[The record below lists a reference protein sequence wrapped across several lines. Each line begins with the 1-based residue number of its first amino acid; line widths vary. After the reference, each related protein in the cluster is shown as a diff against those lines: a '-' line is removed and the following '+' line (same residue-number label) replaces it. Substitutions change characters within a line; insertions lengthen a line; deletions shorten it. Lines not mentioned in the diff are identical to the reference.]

1 MKYANLILPSHKL
14 CFVVAL
20 AAGMIAVPMP
30 TMAEQAVQN
39 IQQAGVVKGQVTD
52 KNGDAVIGA
61 TVKVKNAQTGTVTD
75 FNGNFSLSVQKAGTL
90 VVSYIG
96 YLAKEVAFNPGQTLN
111 ISIEEDATALDE
123 VVVVGYGVQKKSD
136 VTGSVTSINKDRLSK
151 LPVTNVLQAVQGAA
165 AGVINKDRL
174 SKLPV
179 TNVLQAVQG
188 AAAGVTIS
196 QGSSIPGDAPSALVR
211 GRNSI
216 NAGTGPYIVVDGI
229 PISKSG
235 GSLNDIN
242 PSDIESME
250 ILKDASATAIYGTN
264 GANGVILITT
274 KHGKDGKPSVSYNGY
289 IGIEDFAHK
298 MDFCNGSQIT
308 QRYKD
313 YVAQNPGETMYND
326 FVKNQNEAEAQAA
339 GRETDWL
346 YDMVSQTGIIQD
358 HNVTVNGGAEKIKY
372 FISGDYMSQKGV
384 LKGFNYK
391 RYSLRMNIDADV
403 TDYLKIGTNSYIV
416 SHNRDGGRVN
426 FLMAEAMSPYGKV
439 YEDNG
444 SYCIYPM
451 YTESLF
457 FNPMRD
463 VNQDHERRQ
472 WNINLNGYA
481 DINFG
486 NIWKPLDGLRYK
498 FNFGYS
504 FVPRRENY
512 YNGAEQNDLNGY
524 GYIFNAETQSY
535 TAENILTYAKD
546 FGKHHFDL
554 TALYASSRKKYHDNT
569 AAASKFINDEL
580 LWHNLGGGGTQTA
593 KSYTDLYTTVSQMGR
608 LNYSY
613 DSRYLFTFT
622 VRRDGSSVFGEDNK
636 YGTFPSVA
644 LGWNIANEKFMEKTQ
659 GWLNNLKLRLSYG
672 KAGNEAI
679 GVYETLAKMSNAAIT
694 MDGQS
699 ATALYP
705 SSRMGNSGLG
715 WETTKTFNIG
725 IDFGLLNNR
734 INGNIDFYT
743 STTTDLLLQ
752 RNLPKISGYS
762 NVYMNM
768 GKTANKGLE
777 VTINSKNIVTK
788 DFTWG
793 TNLVW
798 SWNKNEIKDLYGDEK
813 SDIGNRWFIGEP
825 ISVIY
830 DYEMVGIWQKDEIE
844 RGDHLKWDPQAQPGD
859 VKLRDVNGDGKIDP
873 NDDKTIQGQT
883 TPKWIGGLTNTFTYK
898 NLSLSIFIQ
907 TVQGLKR
914 NNSLLAMASDE
925 MGRRNS
931 TTEIGYWTES
941 NPSNEYRSLS
951 KTSNRWGYG
960 FPCDASF
967 TRIKDITLSYQFPA
981 QITNALRISALTV
994 YASARNLATFT
1005 SWKGWDPESDITQR
1019 GWGGYENNYPMTK
1032 SYVFGLNVTF

>member
-1 MKYANLILPSHKL
+1 MKYANLTLPSRKL

-39 IQQAGVVKGQVTD
+39 VQQAGVVKGQVTD

-61 TVKVKNAQTGTVTD
+61 TVKVKDSQVGTVTNFD
-75 FNGNFSLSVQKAGTL
+75 GNFSLNVQKAGRL

-96 YLAKEVAFNPGQTLN
+96 YLTKEVAFTPGQTLN
-111 ISIEEDATALDE
+111 IEIEEDATALDE

-136 VTGSVTSINKDRLSK
+136 VTGSVTS
-151 LPVTNVLQAVQGAA
+151 
-165 AGVINKDRL
+165 INKDRL

-725 IDFGLLNNR
+725 VDFGLLNNR

>member
-1 MKYANLILPSHKL
+1 MKYAKLTLPSKKL
-14 CFVVAL
+14 CFVMAL
-20 AAGMIAVPMP
+20 AAGMVAFPLP

-39 IQQAGVVKGQVTD
+39 VQQAGVVKGQVTD

-61 TVKVKNAQTGTVTD
+61 TVKVKDAQTGTVTD
-75 FNGNFSLSVQKAGTL
+75 FNGNFSLSVQKAGSI

-96 YLAKEVAFNPGQTLN
+96 YLTKEVAFTPGQSLN
-111 ISIEEDATALDE
+111 ITIEEDATALDE

-136 VTGSVTSINKDRLSK
+136 VTGSVTS
-151 LPVTNVLQAVQGAA
+151 
-165 AGVINKDRL
+165 INKDRL

-242 PSDIESME
+242 PGDIESME

-289 IGIEDFAHK
+289 IGFENFAKK
-298 MDFCNGSQIT
+298 MDFCNGAQIT

-326 FVKNQNEAEAQAA
+326 YVKNQNEADAQAA
-339 GRETDWL
+339 GKETDWL

-358 HNVTVNGGAEKIKY
+358 HNVTVNGGADKIKY

-439 YEDNG
+439 YEDDG

-472 WNINLNGYA
+472 WNINLNAYA

-486 NIWKPLDGLRYK
+486 NIWKPLEGLSYK

-504 FVPRRENY
+504 FVPKRENY
-512 YNGAEQNDLNGY
+512 YNGAEQNDQNGY
-524 GYIFNAETQSY
+524 GYIFNAETQSR
-535 TAENILTYAKD
+535 TVENILTYAKD
-546 FGKHHFDL
+546 IKKHHFDITL
-554 TALYASSRKKYHDNT
+554 LYASSRKKYHDNT
-569 AAASKFINDEL
+569 ATGAKFINDEL
-580 LWHNLGGGGTQTA
+580 LWHNLGGGATQTA
-593 KSYTDLYTTVSQMGR
+593 KSYTDLYKTVSQMGR

-622 VRRDGSSVFGEDNK
+622 VRRDGSSVFGSDNK
-636 YGTFPSVA
+636 YGTFPSIA
-644 LGWNIANEKFMEKTQ
+644 LGWNIANEKFMEKAD
-659 GWLNNLKLRLSYG
+659 WLNNLKLRLSYG

-679 GVYETLAKMSNAAIT
+679 GVYETLAKMSNAALT

-725 IDFGLLNNR
+725 IDFGILNNR

-743 STTTDLLLQ
+743 SKTTDLLLQ

-768 GKTANKGLE
+768 GETANKGLE
-777 VTINSKNIVTK
+777 ITINSKNIVTK

-793 TNLVW
+793 TSLVW
-798 SWNKNEIKDLYGDEK
+798 SWNKNEIKDLYGDK
-813 SDIGNRWFIGEP
+813 QDDLGNRWFIGEP

-830 DYEMVGIWQKDEIE
+830 DYVMEGIWQKDEIE
-844 RGDHLKWDPQAQPGD
+844 RGDHLNHDPQAQPGD
-859 VKLRDVNGDGKIDP
+859 VKLADLNGDGKITP
-873 NDDKTIQGQT
+873 EGDKKIQGQT
-883 TPKWIGGLTNTFTYK
+883 TPKWIGGMTNTFTYK

-941 NPSNEYRSLS
+941 NPTNEYRSLS

-960 FPCDASF
+960 FPRSAAF

-981 QITNALRISALTV
+981 QICNMLHLNALTV
-994 YASARNLATFT
+994 YASGRNLFTFT
-1005 SWKGWDPESDITQR
+1005 DWKGWDPESDITQR

-1032 SYVFGLNVTF
+1032 SMVFGLNVTF

>member
-1 MKYANLILPSHKL
+1 MKYAKLTLPSKKL
-14 CFVVAL
+14 CFVMAL
-20 AAGMIAVPMP
+20 AAGMVAFPLP

-39 IQQAGVVKGQVTD
+39 VQQAGVVKGQVTD

-61 TVKVKNAQTGTVTD
+61 TVKVKDAQTGTVTD
-75 FNGNFSLSVQKAGTL
+75 FNGNFSLSVQKAGSI

-96 YLAKEVAFNPGQTLN
+96 YLTKEVAFTPGQSLN
-111 ISIEEDATALDE
+111 ITIEEDATALDE

-165 AGVINKDRL
+165 AGV
-174 SKLPV
+174 
-179 TNVLQAVQG
+179 
-188 AAAGVTIS
+188 TIT

-242 PSDIESME
+242 PNDIESME

-274 KHGKDGKPSVSYNGY
+274 KHGKDGKPTVSYNGY
-289 IGIEDFAHK
+289 LGIEDFAK
-298 MDFCNGSQIT
+298 KLDFANGPQMT

-313 YVAQNPGETMYND
+313 SAAQNPGETMFND
-326 FVKNQNEAEAQAA
+326 YVKYANEAENQAA
-339 GRETDWL
+339 GKETDWL
-346 YDMVSQTGIIQD
+346 YDLASQTGIIQD
-358 HNVTVNGGAEKIKY
+358 HNITINGGAEKVKY

-439 YEDNG
+439 YDENG
-444 SYCIYPM
+444 NYEQYPM
-451 YTESLF
+451 YSETLF
-457 FNPMRD
+457 FNPMQYID
-463 VNQDHERRQ
+463 QDHERRQ

-481 DINFG
+481 ELNFG

-504 FVPRRENY
+504 FVPKRENY
-512 YNGAEQNDLNGY
+512 YNGETEYNHSGGY
-524 GYIFNAETQSY
+524 GYIFNAETQSR
-535 TAENILTYAKD
+535 TVENILTYSKD
-546 FGKHHFDL
+546 IQKHHFDITL
-554 TALYASSRKKYHDNT
+554 LYASSRKKYHDNT
-569 AAASKFINDEL
+569 ATGSKFINDEL

-593 KSYTDLYTTVSQMGR
+593 KSYTDLYKTVSQMGR

-622 VRRDGSSVFGEDNK
+622 VRRDGSSVFGSDNK
-636 YGTFPSVA
+636 YGTFPSIA
-644 LGWNIANEKFMEKTQ
+644 LGWNIANEKFMEKAD
-659 GWLNNLKLRLSYG
+659 WLNNLKLRLSYG

-679 GVYETLAKMSNAAIT
+679 GVYETLAKMSNAALT

-725 IDFGLLNNR
+725 IDFGILNNR

-743 STTTDLLLQ
+743 SKTTDLLLQ
-752 RNLPKISGYS
+752 RNLPKI
-762 NVYMNM
+762 
-768 GKTANKGLE
+768 
-777 VTINSKNIVTK
+777 
-788 DFTWG
+788 

-798 SWNKNEIKDLYGDEK
+798 SWNKNEIKDLYGDK
-813 SDIGNRWFIGEP
+813 QDDLGNRWFIGEP

-830 DYEMVGIWQKDEIE
+830 DYVMEGIWQEDEIAS
-844 RGDHLKWDPQAQPGD
+844 GAHLNHDPQAQPGD
-859 VKLRDVNGDGKIDP
+859 VKLADLDGDGKITP
-873 NDDKTIQGQT
+873 EGDKKIQGQT
-883 TPKWIGGLTNTFTYK
+883 TPKWTAGLTNTFSYK
-898 NLSLSIFIQ
+898 GLTLSIFIQ
-907 TVQGLKR
+907 TAQGMMR
-914 NNSLLAMASDE
+914 NNSLLAMAADE
-925 MGRRNS
+925 QGRRNS
-931 TTEIGYWTES
+931 TTEIGYWTPD
-941 NPSNEYRSLS
+941 NKSNEYRSLS
-951 KTSNRWGYG
+951 RTSNRWGYG
-960 FPCDASF
+960 FPRKANY
-967 TRIKDITLSYQFPA
+967 TRIKDITLSYTFPQ
-981 QITNALRISALTV
+981 QILNAIHLSGLTAYV
-994 YASARNLATFT
+994 SGRNLYTFT
-1005 SWKGWDPESDITQR
+1005 DWKGWDPEADITQR
-1019 GWGGYENNYPMTK
+1019 GWSGYENNYPMTK
-1032 SYVFGLNVTF
+1032 SFVFGLNVTF

>member
-1 MKYANLILPSHKL
+1 MKYANLTLPSMKL
-14 CFVVAL
+14 CFAMAL
-20 AAGMIAVPMP
+20 AAGMMAFPLS
-30 TMAEQAVQN
+30 TKAEQAVQN
-39 IQQAGVVKGQVTD
+39 VQQAGVVKGQVTD

-61 TVKVKNAQTGTVTD
+61 TVKVKDAQTGT
-75 FNGNFSLSVQKAGTL
+75 
-90 VVSYIG
+90 
-96 YLAKEVAFNPGQTLN
+96 
-111 ISIEEDATALDE
+111 DE

-136 VTGSVTSINKDRLSK
+136 VTGSVTS
-151 LPVTNVLQAVQGAA
+151 
-165 AGVINKDRL
+165 INKDRL

-242 PSDIESME
+242 PGDIESME

-289 IGIEDFAHK
+289 IGFENFAKK
-298 MDFCNGSQIT
+298 MDFCNGAQIT

-326 FVKNQNEAEAQAA
+326 YVKNQNEADAQAA
-339 GRETDWL
+339 GKETDWL

-358 HNVTVNGGAEKIKY
+358 HNVTVNGGADKIKY

-403 TDYLKIGTNSYIV
+403 T
-416 SHNRDGGRVN
+416 
-426 FLMAEAMSPYGKV
+426 V
-439 YEDNG
+439 YEDDG

-472 WNINLNGYA
+472 WNINLNAYA

-486 NIWKPLDGLRYK
+486 NIWKPLEGLSYK

-512 YNGAEQNDLNGY
+512 YNGAEQNDQNGY
-524 GYIFNAETQSY
+524 GYIFNAETQSR
-535 TAENILTYAKD
+535 TVENILTYAKD
-546 FGKHHFDL
+546 IKKHHFDITL
-554 TALYASSRKKYHDNT
+554 LYASSRKKYHDNT
-569 AAASKFINDEL
+569 ATGAKFINDEL
-580 LWHNLGGGGTQTA
+580 LWHNLGGGATQTA
-593 KSYTDLYTTVSQMGR
+593 KSYTDLYKTVSQMGR

-622 VRRDGSSVFGEDNK
+622 VRRDGSSVFGSDNK
-636 YGTFPSVA
+636 YGTFPSIA
-644 LGWNIANEKFMEKTQ
+644 LGWNIANEKFMEKVD
-659 GWLNNLKLRLSYG
+659 WLNNLKLRLSYG

-679 GVYETLAKMSNAAIT
+679 GVYETLAKMSNAALT

-725 IDFGLLNNR
+725 IDFGILNNR

-743 STTTDLLLQ
+743 SKTTDLLLQ

-768 GKTANKGLE
+768 GETANKGLE
-777 VTINSKNIVTK
+777 ITINSKNIVTK

-793 TNLVW
+793 TSLVW
-798 SWNKNEIKDLYGDEK
+798 SWNKNEIKDLYGDK
-813 SDIGNRWFIGEP
+813 QDDLGNRWFIGEP

-830 DYEMVGIWQKDEIE
+830 DYVMEGIWQKDEIE
-844 RGDHLKWDPQAQPGD
+844 RGDHLNHDPQAQPGD
-859 VKLRDVNGDGKIDP
+859 VKLADLNGDGKITP
-873 NDDKTIQGQT
+873 EGDKKIQGQT
-883 TPKWIGGLTNTFTYK
+883 TPKWIGGMTNTFTYK

-960 FPCDASF
+960 FPRSAAF

-981 QITNALRISALTV
+981 QICNMLHLNALTV
-994 YASARNLATFT
+994 YASGRNLFTFT
-1005 SWKGWDPESDITQR
+1005 DWKGWDPESDITQR

-1032 SYVFGLNVTF
+1032 SMVFGLNVTF

>member
-1 MKYANLILPSHKL
+1 MAFPL
-14 CFVVAL
+14 
-20 AAGMIAVPMP
+20 P

-39 IQQAGVVKGQVTD
+39 VQQAGVVKGQVTD
-52 KNGDAVIGA
+52 KNGDGVIGA
-61 TVKVKNAQTGTVTD
+61 TVKVKDAQAGTVTD
-75 FNGNFSLSVQKAGTL
+75 YNGNFSLNVQKAGTL

-96 YLAKEVAFNPGQTLN
+96 YLTKEIAFTPGQTLN
-111 ISIEEDATALDE
+111 ITIEEDATALDE

-136 VTGSVTSINKDRLSK
+136 VTGSVTS
-151 LPVTNVLQAVQGAA
+151 
-165 AGVINKDRL
+165 INKDRL

-242 PSDIESME
+242 PGDIESME

-274 KHGKDGKPSVSYNGY
+274 KHGKEGKPSVSYNGY
-289 IGIEDFAHK
+289 VGFETFAHK
-298 MDFCNGSQIT
+298 MDFCDGQQIT

-326 FVKNQNEAEAQAA
+326 FVKNQNEADAQAA

-346 YDMVSQTGIIQD
+346 YDMVSQTGIIHD

-391 RYSLRMNIDADV
+391 RYSMRMNIDADV
-403 TDYLKIGTNSYIV
+403 TDYLRIGTNSYIV

-426 FLMAEAMSPYGKV
+426 FMMAEAMSPYGKV
-439 YEDNG
+439 YEDDG

-463 VNQDHERRQ
+463 INQDHERRQ
-472 WNINLNGYA
+472 WNINLNAYA
-481 DINFG
+481 ELNFG
-486 NIWKPLDGLRYK
+486 NIWKPLTGLTYK

-504 FVPRRENY
+504 FVPKRENY
-512 YNGAEQNDLNGY
+512 YNGAEQNDPNGY
-524 GYIFNAETQSY
+524 GYIFNAETQSR
-535 TAENILTYAKD
+535 TVENILTYAKD
-546 FGKHHFDL
+546 IQKHHFDITL
-554 TALYASSRKKYHDNT
+554 LFASSRKKYHDNT
-569 AAASKFINDEL
+569 ATGAKFINDEL

-593 KSYTDLYTTVSQMGR
+593 KSYTDLYKTVSQMGR

-622 VRRDGSSVFGEDNK
+622 VRRDGSSVFGADNK

-644 LGWNIANEKFMEKTQ
+644 LGWNIANEKFMEKAD
-659 GWLNNLKLRLSYG
+659 WLNNLKLRLSYG

-679 GVYETLAKMSNAAIT
+679 GVYETLAKMSNAALT

-725 IDFGLLNNR
+725 IDFGFLNNR

-752 RNLPKISGYS
+752 RNLPKVSGYS

-777 VTINSKNIVTK
+777 ITINSKNIVTK

-830 DYEMVGIWQKDEIE
+830 DYEMVGIWQKDEID
-844 RGDHLKWDPQAQPGD
+844 RGDHLNWDPQAQPGD

-914 NNSLLAMASDE
+914 NNSLLGTASDE

-931 TTEIGYWTES
+931 TTEVGYWTES
-941 NPSNEYRSLS
+941 NPSNEFRSLS

-967 TRIKDITLSYQFPA
+967 TRIKDVTLSYQFPA

-1005 SWKGWDPESDITQR
+1005 SWKGWDPEADITQR

>member
-1 MKYANLILPSHKL
+1 MMYAKLTLPTRKL
-14 CFVVAL
+14 CFVMAL
-20 AAGMIAVPMP
+20 AAGMMAFPLP

-39 IQQAGVVKGQVTD
+39 VQQAGVVKGQVTD
-52 KNGDAVIGA
+52 KNGEGVIGA
-61 TVKVKNAQTGTVTD
+61 TVKVKNAQAGTVTD
-75 FNGNFSLSVQKAGTL
+75 FDGNFTLNVQSAGTL

-96 YLAKEVAFNPGQTLN
+96 YLTKEVPFTVGQTLN
-111 ISIEEDATALDE
+111 ISMEEDATALEE

-136 VTGSVTSINKDRLSK
+136 VTGSVTSINKE
-151 LPVTNVLQAVQGAA
+151 
-165 AGVINKDRL
+165 RL

-188 AAAGVTIS
+188 AAAGVTIT

-242 PSDIESME
+242 PNDIESME

-274 KHGKDGKPSVSYNGY
+274 KHGKDGKPNISYNGY
-289 IGIEDFAHK
+289 LGIEDFAK
-298 MDFCNGSQIT
+298 KLDFCNGAEIT

-313 YVAQNPGETMYND
+313 YVAQNAGETMYND
-326 FVKNQNEAEAQAA
+326 YVKNANEAAAQAA
-339 GRETDWL
+339 GQETDWL

-358 HNVTVNGGAEKIKY
+358 HNVTINGGADRVKY
-372 FISGDYMSQKGV
+372 FISGDYMKQKGV
-384 LKGFNYK
+384 LKGFNYQ

-426 FLMAEAMSPYGKV
+426 FLMAEAMSPYGQV
-439 YEDNG
+439 YDEDG
-444 SYCIYPM
+444 SYCQYPM
-451 YTESLF
+451 YSETLF
-457 FNPMRD
+457 FNPMQYID
-463 VNQDHERRQ
+463 QDHERRQ

-486 NIWKPLDGLRYK
+486 NIWKPLEGLHYK

-504 FVPRRENY
+504 FVPKRENY
-512 YNGAEQNDLNGY
+512 YNGEAQFNNAGGY
-524 GYIFNAETQSY
+524 GYIKNEETQSY
-535 TAENILTYAKD
+535 TSENILSYAKD
-546 FGKHHFDL
+546 LGKNHFDVTL
-554 TALYASSRKKYHDNT
+554 LYASSRKKYHRNEAT
-569 AAASKFINDEL
+569 GSKFINDEL
-580 LWHNLGGGGTQTA
+580 LWHNLGGGSTQTSG
-593 KSYTDLYTTVSQMGR
+593 SYSDLYTTVSQMGR

-622 VRRDGSSVFGEDNK
+622 VRRDGSSVFGDDNK
-636 YGTFPSVA
+636 YGVFPSVA
-644 LGWNIANEKFMEKTQ
+644 LGWNITNEKFMEKVD
-659 GWLNNLKLRLSYG
+659 WLNNLKLRLSYG

-679 GVYETLAKMSNAAIT
+679 GVYETLAKMSNSAIA
-694 MDGQS
+694 MDGAT

-725 IDFGLLNNR
+725 IDFGILNNR
-734 INGNIDFYT
+734 INGNIDFYK

-768 GKTANKGLE
+768 GKTANTGLE
-777 VTINSKNIVTK
+777 ITINSKNIVTK

-793 TNLVW
+793 TSLVW

-813 SDIGNRWFIGEP
+813 DDIGNGWFIGEP

-830 DYEMVGIWQKDEIE
+830 DYEMEGIWQEDEIAA
-844 RGDHLKWDPQAQPGD
+844 GKHLNQDPQAQAGD
-859 VKLRDVNGDGKIDP
+859 VKLKDINGDGKIDP
-873 NDDKTIQGQT
+873 NDDKVIQGQT
-883 TPKWIGGLTNTFTYK
+883 TPKWTAGLTNTFSYK
-898 NLSLSIFIQ
+898 GFTLSIFIQ
-907 TVQGLKR
+907 TAQGHKR
-914 NNSLLAMASDE
+914 SNSLLRMAADE
-925 MGRRNS
+925 QGRRNS
-931 TTEIGYWTES
+931 TTEVGYWTPE
-941 NPSNEYRSLS
+941 NKSNEYRSLS
-951 KTSNRWGYG
+951 KTSNRWGYT
-960 FPCDASF
+960 FPRDASY
-967 TRIKDITLSYQFPA
+967 TRIKDVTLSYTFPT
-981 QITNALRISALTV
+981 QITNLLHLSSLTAYV
-994 YASARNLATFT
+994 SGRNLYTFT
-1005 SWKGWDPESDITQR
+1005 DWKGWDPEADITQR
-1019 GWGGYENNYPMTK
+1019 GWSGYENNYPMTK
-1032 SYVFGLNVTF
+1032 SFVFGLNVTF

>member
-1 MKYANLILPSHKL
+1 MKYAKLTLPTRKL
-14 CFVVAL
+14 CFVMAL
-20 AAGMIAVPMP
+20 AAGMMAFPLP
-30 TMAEQAVQN
+30 TMAEQAVQDV
-39 IQQAGVVKGQVTD
+39 QQAGVVKGQVTD
-52 KNGDAVIGA
+52 KNGEGVIGA
-61 TVKVKNAQTGTVTD
+61 TVKVKDAATGTVTD
-75 FNGNFSLSVQKAGTL
+75 YDGSFSLNVQSAGTL

-96 YLAKEVAFNPGQTLN
+96 YLTKEVAFTPGQTLN
-111 ISIEEDATALDE
+111 ITIEEDATALDE

-136 VTGSVTSINKDRLSK
+136 VTGSVTS
-151 LPVTNVLQAVQGAA
+151 
-165 AGVINKDRL
+165 INKDRL

-216 NAGTGPYIVVDGI
+216 NAGTGPYIVVDGV

-242 PSDIESME
+242 PGDIESME

-274 KHGKDGKPSVSYNGY
+274 KHGKDGKPSISYNGY
-289 IGIEDFAHK
+289 LGIEDFAHK
-298 MDFCNGSQIT
+298 MDYCNGAQIT

-403 TDYLKIGTNSYIV
+403 TDYLRIGTNSYIV

-426 FLMAEAMSPYGKV
+426 FMMAEAMSPYGKV
-439 YEDNG
+439 YEDDG

-457 FNPMRD
+457 FNPLRD
-463 VNQDHERRQ
+463 INQDHERRQ
-472 WNINLNGYA
+472 WNINLNAYA
-481 DINFG
+481 ELNFG
-486 NIWKPLDGLRYK
+486 NIWKPLTGLTYK

-504 FVPRRENY
+504 FVPKRENY
-512 YNGAEQNDLNGY
+512 YNGAEQNDPNGY
-524 GYIFNAETQSY
+524 GYIFNAETQSR
-535 TAENILTYAKD
+535 TVENILTYAKD
-546 FGKHHFDL
+546 IQKHHFDITL
-554 TALYASSRKKYHDNT
+554 LYASSRKKYHDNT
-569 AAASKFINDEL
+569 ATGAKFINDEL

-622 VRRDGSSVFGEDNK
+622 VRRDGSSVFGSDNK

-644 LGWNIANEKFMEKTQ
+644 LGWNIANEKFMEKAD
-659 GWLNNLKLRLSYG
+659 WLNNLKLRLSYG

-679 GVYETLAKMSNAAIT
+679 GVYETLAKMSNAALT
-694 MDGQS
+694 MDRQS

-725 IDFGLLNNR
+725 IDFGFLNNR

-777 VTINSKNIVTK
+777 ITINSKNIVTK

-914 NNSLLAMASDE
+914 NNSLLGTASDE

-931 TTEIGYWTES
+931 PTEIGYWSES
-941 NPSNEYRSLS
+941 NPSNEFRSLS

-967 TRIKDITLSYQFPA
+967 TRIKDVTLSYQFPA
-981 QITNALRISALTV
+981 QIVNALHISALTV

-1005 SWKGWDPESDITQR
+1005 SWKGWDPEADITQR

>member
-1 MKYANLILPSHKL
+1 MKL
-14 CFVVAL
+14 CFAMAL
-20 AAGMIAVPMP
+20 AGGIMAFPLP

-39 IQQAGVVKGQVTD
+39 VQQAGVVKGQVTD
-52 KNGDAVIGA
+52 KNGDGVIGA
-61 TVKVKNAQTGTVTD
+61 TVKVKDAQAGTVTD
-75 FNGNFSLSVQKAGTL
+75 YNGNFSLNVQKAGTL

-96 YLAKEVAFNPGQTLN
+96 YLTKEIAFTPGQTLN
-111 ISIEEDATALDE
+111 ITIEEDATALDE

-136 VTGSVTSINKDRLSK
+136 VTGSVTS
-151 LPVTNVLQAVQGAA
+151 
-165 AGVINKDRL
+165 INKDRL

-242 PSDIESME
+242 PGDIESME

-274 KHGKDGKPSVSYNGY
+274 KHGKEGKPSVSYNGY
-289 IGIEDFAHK
+289 VGFETFAHK
-298 MDFCNGSQIT
+298 MDFCDGQQIT

-326 FVKNQNEAEAQAA
+326 FVKNQNEADAQAA
-339 GRETDWL
+339 GHETDWL
-346 YDMVSQTGIIQD
+346 YDMVSQTGIIHD

-391 RYSLRMNIDADV
+391 RYSMRMNIDADV
-403 TDYLKIGTNSYIV
+403 TDYLRIGTNSYIV

-426 FLMAEAMSPYGKV
+426 FMMAEAMSPYGKV
-439 YEDNG
+439 YEDDG

-463 VNQDHERRQ
+463 INQDHERRQ
-472 WNINLNGYA
+472 WNINLNAYA
-481 DINFG
+481 ELNFG
-486 NIWKPLDGLRYK
+486 NIWKPLTGLTYK

-504 FVPRRENY
+504 FVPKRENY
-512 YNGAEQNDLNGY
+512 YNGAEQNDPNGY
-524 GYIFNAETQSY
+524 GYIFNAETQSR
-535 TAENILTYAKD
+535 TVENILTYAKD
-546 FGKHHFDL
+546 IQKHHFDITL
-554 TALYASSRKKYHDNT
+554 LYASSRKKYHDNT
-569 AAASKFINDEL
+569 ATGAKFINDEL

-593 KSYTDLYTTVSQMGR
+593 KSYTDLYKTVSQMGR

-622 VRRDGSSVFGEDNK
+622 VRRDGSSVFGADNK

-644 LGWNIANEKFMEKTQ
+644 LGWNIANEKFMEKAD
-659 GWLNNLKLRLSYG
+659 WLNNLKLRLSYG

-679 GVYETLAKMSNAAIT
+679 GVYETLAKMSNAALT

-725 IDFGLLNNR
+725 IDFGFLNNR

-752 RNLPKISGYS
+752 RNLPKVSGYS

-777 VTINSKNIVTK
+777 ITINSKNIVTK

-830 DYEMVGIWQKDEIE
+830 DYEMVGIWQKDEID
-844 RGDHLKWDPQAQPGD
+844 RGDHLNWDPQAQPGD

-914 NNSLLAMASDE
+914 NNSLLGTASDE

-931 TTEIGYWTES
+931 TTEVGYWTES
-941 NPSNEYRSLS
+941 NPSNEFRSLS

-967 TRIKDITLSYQFPA
+967 TRIKDVTLSYQFPA

-1005 SWKGWDPESDITQR
+1005 SWKGWDPEADITQR

>member
-1 MKYANLILPSHKL
+1 MKNVHLSLPSKKL
-14 CFVVAL
+14 CFAMAL
-20 AAGMIAVPMP
+20 AAGIMAFPLP

-39 IQQAGVVKGQVTD
+39 VQQTGVVKGQVTD
-52 KNGDAVIGA
+52 KNGDGVIGA
-61 TVKVKNAQTGTVTD
+61 TVKVKDAATGTVTD
-75 FNGNFSLSVQKAGTL
+75 YDGNFSLNVQKAGTL

-96 YLAKEVAFNPGQTLN
+96 YLTKEVAFTPGQTLN

-165 AGVINKDRL
+165 AGV
-174 SKLPV
+174 
-179 TNVLQAVQG
+179 
-188 AAAGVTIS
+188 TIT

-242 PSDIESME
+242 PGDIESME

-289 IGIEDFAHK
+289 IGFENFAHK
-298 MDFCNGSQIT
+298 MDYCNGAQIT

-346 YDMVSQTGIIQD
+346 YDMISQTGIIQD
-358 HNVTVNGGAEKIKY
+358 HNVTVNGGAEKVKY

-914 NNSLLAMASDE
+914 NNSLLGTASDE

-931 TTEIGYWTES
+931 PTEIGYWSES
-941 NPSNEYRSLS
+941 NPSNEFRSLS

-967 TRIKDITLSYQFPA
+967 TRIKDVTLSYQFPA
-981 QITNALRISALTV
+981 QIINALRISALTV

-1005 SWKGWDPESDITQR
+1005 SWKGWDPEADITQR

>member
-1 MKYANLILPSHKL
+1 MKYANLTLPSRKL

-39 IQQAGVVKGQVTD
+39 VQQAGVVKGQVTD

-61 TVKVKNAQTGTVTD
+61 TVKVKDSQTGTVTD
-75 FNGNFSLSVQKAGTL
+75 FDGNFSLNVQKAGKL

-96 YLAKEVAFNPGQTLN
+96 YLTKEVTFTPGQTLS
-111 ISIEEDATALDE
+111 IEIEEDATALDE

-136 VTGSVTSINKDRLSK
+136 VTGSVTS
-151 LPVTNVLQAVQGAA
+151 
-165 AGVINKDRL
+165 INKDRL

>member
-1 MKYANLILPSHKL
+1 MKYAKLTLPSKKL
-14 CFVVAL
+14 CFVMAL
-20 AAGMIAVPMP
+20 AAGMVAFPLP

-39 IQQAGVVKGQVTD
+39 VQQAGVVKGQVTD

-61 TVKVKNAQTGTVTD
+61 TVKVKDAQTGTVTD
-75 FNGNFSLSVQKAGTL
+75 FNGNFSLSVQKAGSI

-96 YLAKEVAFNPGQTLN
+96 YLTKEVAFTPGQSLN
-111 ISIEEDATALDE
+111 ITIEEDATALDE

-136 VTGSVTSINKDRLSK
+136 VTGSVTS
-151 LPVTNVLQAVQGAA
+151 
-165 AGVINKDRL
+165 INKDRL

-242 PSDIESME
+242 PGDIESME

-289 IGIEDFAHK
+289 IGFENFAKK
-298 MDFCNGSQIT
+298 MDFCNGAQIT

-326 FVKNQNEAEAQAA
+326 YVKNQNEADAQAA
-339 GRETDWL
+339 GKETDWL

-358 HNVTVNGGAEKIKY
+358 HNVTVNGGADKIKY

-439 YEDNG
+439 YEDDG

-472 WNINLNGYA
+472 WNINLNAYA

-486 NIWKPLDGLRYK
+486 NIWKPLEGLSYK

-512 YNGAEQNDLNGY
+512 YNGAEQNDQNGY
-524 GYIFNAETQSY
+524 GYIFNAETQSR
-535 TAENILTYAKD
+535 TVENILTYAKD
-546 FGKHHFDL
+546 IKKHHFDITL
-554 TALYASSRKKYHDNT
+554 LYASSRKKYHDNT
-569 AAASKFINDEL
+569 ATGAKFINDEL
-580 LWHNLGGGGTQTA
+580 LWHNLGGGATQTA
-593 KSYTDLYTTVSQMGR
+593 KSYTDLYKTVSQMGR

-622 VRRDGSSVFGEDNK
+622 VRRDGSSVFGSDNK
-636 YGTFPSVA
+636 YGTFPSIA
-644 LGWNIANEKFMEKTQ
+644 LGWNIANEKFMEKVD
-659 GWLNNLKLRLSYG
+659 WLNNLKLRLSYG

-679 GVYETLAKMSNAAIT
+679 GVYETLAKMSNSALT

-725 IDFGLLNNR
+725 IDFGILNNR

-743 STTTDLLLQ
+743 SKTTDLLLQ

-768 GKTANKGLE
+768 GETANKGLE
-777 VTINSKNIVTK
+777 ITINSKNIVTK

-793 TNLVW
+793 TSLVW
-798 SWNKNEIKDLYGDEK
+798 SWNKNEIKDLYGDK
-813 SDIGNRWFIGEP
+813 QDDLGNRWFIGEP

-830 DYEMVGIWQKDEIE
+830 DYVMEGIWQKDEIE
-844 RGDHLKWDPQAQPGD
+844 RGDHLNHDPQAQPGD
-859 VKLRDVNGDGKIDP
+859 VKLADLDGDGKITP
-873 NDDKTIQGQT
+873 EGDKKIQGQT
-883 TPKWIGGLTNTFTYK
+883 TPKWIGGMTNTFTYK

-914 NNSLLAMASDE
+914 DNSLLAMASDE

-941 NPSNEYRSLS
+941 NPTNEYRSLS

-960 FPCDASF
+960 FPRSAAF

-981 QITNALRISALTV
+981 QICNMLHLNALTV
-994 YASARNLATFT
+994 YASGRNLFTFT
-1005 SWKGWDPESDITQR
+1005 DWKGWDPESDITQR
-1019 GWGGYENNYPMTK
+1019 GWRDYENNYPMTK
-1032 SYVFGLNVTF
+1032 SMVFGLNVTF

>member
-1 MKYANLILPSHKL
+1 MKYVHLTLPSMKL
-14 CFVVAL
+14 CFAMAL
-20 AAGMIAVPMP
+20 AGGIMAFPLP

-39 IQQAGVVKGQVTD
+39 VQQAGVVKGQVTD
-52 KNGDAVIGA
+52 KNGDGVIGA
-61 TVKVKNAQTGTVTD
+61 TVKVKDAQAGTVTD
-75 FNGNFSLSVQKAGTL
+75 YNGNFSLNVQKAGTL

-96 YLAKEVAFNPGQTLN
+96 YLTKEIAFTPGQTLN
-111 ISIEEDATALDE
+111 ITIEEDATALDE

-136 VTGSVTSINKDRLSK
+136 VTGSVTS
-151 LPVTNVLQAVQGAA
+151 
-165 AGVINKDRL
+165 INKDRL

-242 PSDIESME
+242 PGDIESME

-274 KHGKDGKPSVSYNGY
+274 KHGKEGKPSVSYNGY
-289 IGIEDFAHK
+289 VGFETFAHK
-298 MDFCNGSQIT
+298 MDFCDGQQIT

-326 FVKNQNEAEAQAA
+326 FVKNQNEADAQAA

-346 YDMVSQTGIIQD
+346 YDMVSQTGIIHD

-391 RYSLRMNIDADV
+391 RYSMRMNIDADV
-403 TDYLKIGTNSYIV
+403 TDYLRIGTNSYIV

-426 FLMAEAMSPYGKV
+426 FMMAEAMSPYGKV
-439 YEDNG
+439 YEDDG

-463 VNQDHERRQ
+463 INQDHERRQ
-472 WNINLNGYA
+472 WNINLNAYA
-481 DINFG
+481 ELNFG
-486 NIWKPLDGLRYK
+486 NIWKPLTGLTYK

-504 FVPRRENY
+504 FVPKRENY
-512 YNGAEQNDLNGY
+512 YNGAEQNDPNGY
-524 GYIFNAETQSY
+524 GYIFNAETQSR
-535 TAENILTYAKD
+535 TVENILTYAKD
-546 FGKHHFDL
+546 IQKHHFDITL
-554 TALYASSRKKYHDNT
+554 LFASSRKKYHDNT
-569 AAASKFINDEL
+569 ATGAKFINDEL

-593 KSYTDLYTTVSQMGR
+593 KSYTDLYKTVSQMGR

-622 VRRDGSSVFGEDNK
+622 VRRDGSSVFGADNK

-644 LGWNIANEKFMEKTQ
+644 LGWNIANEKFMEKAD
-659 GWLNNLKLRLSYG
+659 WLNNLKLRLSYG

-679 GVYETLAKMSNAAIT
+679 GVYETLAKMSNAALT

-725 IDFGLLNNR
+725 IDFGFLNNR

-752 RNLPKISGYS
+752 RNLPKVSGYS

-777 VTINSKNIVTK
+777 ITINSKNIVTK

-830 DYEMVGIWQKDEIE
+830 DYEMVGIWQKDEID
-844 RGDHLKWDPQAQPGD
+844 RGDHLNWDPQAQPGD

-873 NDDKTIQGQT
+873 NNDKTIQGQT

-914 NNSLLAMASDE
+914 NNSLLGTASDE

-931 TTEIGYWTES
+931 TTEVGYWTES
-941 NPSNEYRSLS
+941 NPSNEFRSLS

-967 TRIKDITLSYQFPA
+967 TRIKDVTLSYQFPA

-1005 SWKGWDPESDITQR
+1005 SWKGWDPEADITQR
-1019 GWGGYENNYPMTK
+1019 GWRDYENNYPMTK

>member
-1 MKYANLILPSHKL
+1 MKYANLILPSRKL

-136 VTGSVTSINKDRLSK
+136 VTGSVTS
-151 LPVTNVLQAVQGAA
+151 
-165 AGVINKDRL
+165 INKDRL

-403 TDYLKIGTNSYIV
+403 TNYLKIGTNSYIV

-426 FLMAEAMSPYGKV
+426 FMMAEAMSPYGKV
-439 YEDNG
+439 YEDDG

-463 VNQDHERRQ
+463 INQDHERRQ
-472 WNINLNGYA
+472 WNINLNAYA
-481 DINFG
+481 ELNFG
-486 NIWKPLDGLRYK
+486 NIWKPLTGLTYK

-504 FVPRRENY
+504 FVPKRENY
-512 YNGAEQNDLNGY
+512 YNGAEQNDPNGY
-524 GYIFNAETQSY
+524 GYIFNAETQSR
-535 TAENILTYAKD
+535 TVENILTYAKD
-546 FGKHHFDL
+546 IQKHHFDITL
-554 TALYASSRKKYHDNT
+554 LYASSRKKYHDNT
-569 AAASKFINDEL
+569 ATGAKFINDEL

-593 KSYTDLYTTVSQMGR
+593 KSYTDLYKTVSQMGR

-622 VRRDGSSVFGEDNK
+622 VRRDGSSVFGADNK
-636 YGTFPSVA
+636 YGTFPSIA
-644 LGWNIANEKFMEKTQ
+644 LGWNIANEKFMEKAD
-659 GWLNNLKLRLSYG
+659 WLNNLKLRLSYG

-679 GVYETLAKMSNAAIT
+679 GVYETLAKMSNAALT

>member
-1 MKYANLILPSHKL
+1 MKYAKLTLPSKKL
-14 CFVVAL
+14 CFVMAL
-20 AAGMIAVPMP
+20 AAGMVAFPLP

-39 IQQAGVVKGQVTD
+39 VQQAGVVKGQVTD

-61 TVKVKNAQTGTVTD
+61 TVKVKDAQTGTVTD
-75 FNGNFSLSVQKAGTL
+75 FNGNFSLSVQKAGSI

-96 YLAKEVAFNPGQTLN
+96 YLTKEVAFTPGQSLIIT
-111 ISIEEDATALDE
+111 IEEDATALDE

-136 VTGSVTSINKDRLSK
+136 VTGSVTS
-151 LPVTNVLQAVQGAA
+151 
-165 AGVINKDRL
+165 INKDRL

-242 PSDIESME
+242 PGDIESME

-289 IGIEDFAHK
+289 IGFENFAKK
-298 MDFCNGSQIT
+298 MDFCNGAQIT

-326 FVKNQNEAEAQAA
+326 YVKNQNEADAQAA
-339 GRETDWL
+339 GKETDWL

-358 HNVTVNGGAEKIKY
+358 HNVTVNGGADKIKY

-426 FLMAEAMSPYGKV
+426 FLMAEAMSPYGNV
-439 YEDNG
+439 YEDDG

-472 WNINLNGYA
+472 WNINLNAYA

-486 NIWKPLDGLRYK
+486 NIWKPLEGLSYK

-512 YNGAEQNDLNGY
+512 YNGAEQNDQNGY
-524 GYIFNAETQSY
+524 GYIFNAETQSR
-535 TAENILTYAKD
+535 TVENILTYAKD
-546 FGKHHFDL
+546 IKKHHFDITL
-554 TALYASSRKKYHDNT
+554 LYASSRKKYHDNT
-569 AAASKFINDEL
+569 ATGAKFINDEL
-580 LWHNLGGGGTQTA
+580 LWHNLGGGATQTA
-593 KSYTDLYTTVSQMGR
+593 KSYTDLYKTVSQMGR

-622 VRRDGSSVFGEDNK
+622 VRRDGSSVFGSDNK
-636 YGTFPSVA
+636 YGTFPSIA
-644 LGWNIANEKFMEKTQ
+644 LGWNIANEKFMEKVD
-659 GWLNNLKLRLSYG
+659 WLNNLKLRLSYG

-679 GVYETLAKMSNAAIT
+679 GVYETLAKMSNAALT

-725 IDFGLLNNR
+725 IDFGILNNR

-743 STTTDLLLQ
+743 SKTTDLLLQ

-768 GKTANKGLE
+768 GETANKGLE
-777 VTINSKNIVTK
+777 ITINSKNIVTK

-793 TNLVW
+793 TSLVW
-798 SWNKNEIKDLYGDEK
+798 SWNKNEIKDLYGDK
-813 SDIGNRWFIGEP
+813 QDDLGNRWFIGEP

-830 DYEMVGIWQKDEIE
+830 DYVMEGIWQKDEIE
-844 RGDHLKWDPQAQPGD
+844 RGDHLNHDPQAQPGD
-859 VKLRDVNGDGKIDP
+859 VKLADLDGDGKITP
-873 NDDKTIQGQT
+873 EGDKKIQGQT
-883 TPKWIGGLTNTFTYK
+883 TPKWIGGMTNTFTYK

-941 NPSNEYRSLS
+941 NPTNEYRSLS

-960 FPCDASF
+960 FPRSAAF

-981 QITNALRISALTV
+981 QICNMLHLNALTV
-994 YASARNLATFT
+994 YASGRNLFTFT
-1005 SWKGWDPESDITQR
+1005 DWKGWDPESDITQR

-1032 SYVFGLNVTF
+1032 SMVFGLNVTF

>member
-1 MKYANLILPSHKL
+1 MAFPL
-14 CFVVAL
+14 
-20 AAGMIAVPMP
+20 P

-39 IQQAGVVKGQVTD
+39 VQQAGVVKGQVTD
-52 KNGDAVIGA
+52 KNGDGVIGA
-61 TVKVKNAQTGTVTD
+61 TVKVKDAQAGTVTD
-75 FNGNFSLSVQKAGTL
+75 YNGNFSLNVQKAGTL

-96 YLAKEVAFNPGQTLN
+96 YLTKEIAFTPGQTLN
-111 ISIEEDATALDE
+111 ITIEEDATALDE

-136 VTGSVTSINKDRLSK
+136 VTGSVTS
-151 LPVTNVLQAVQGAA
+151 
-165 AGVINKDRL
+165 INKDRL

-242 PSDIESME
+242 PGDIESME

-274 KHGKDGKPSVSYNGY
+274 KHGKEGKPSVSYNGY
-289 IGIEDFAHK
+289 IGFENFAHK
-298 MDFCNGSQIT
+298 MDYCNGAQIT

-403 TDYLKIGTNSYIV
+403 TNYLKIGTNSYIV

-426 FLMAEAMSPYGKV
+426 FMMAEAMSPYGKV
-439 YEDNG
+439 YEDDG

-463 VNQDHERRQ
+463 INQDHERRQ
-472 WNINLNGYA
+472 WNINLNAYA
-481 DINFG
+481 ELNFG
-486 NIWKPLDGLRYK
+486 NIWKPLTGLTYK

-504 FVPRRENY
+504 FVPKRENY
-512 YNGAEQNDLNGY
+512 YNGAEQNDPNGY
-524 GYIFNAETQSY
+524 GYILNAETQSR
-535 TAENILTYAKD
+535 TVENILTYAKD
-546 FGKHHFDL
+546 IKKHHFDITL
-554 TALYASSRKKYHDNT
+554 LYASSRKKYHDNT
-569 AAASKFINDEL
+569 ATGAKFINDEL

-593 KSYTDLYTTVSQMGR
+593 KSYTDLYKTVSQMGR

-622 VRRDGSSVFGEDNK
+622 VRRDGSSVFGADNK
-636 YGTFPSVA
+636 YGTFPSIA
-644 LGWNIANEKFMEKTQ
+644 LGWNIANEKFMEKAD
-659 GWLNNLKLRLSYG
+659 WLNNLKLRLSYG

-679 GVYETLAKMSNAAIT
+679 GVYETLAKMSNAALT

-725 IDFGLLNNR
+725 IDFGFLNNR

-752 RNLPKISGYS
+752 RNLPKVSGYS

-777 VTINSKNIVTK
+777 ITINSKNIVTK

-844 RGDHLKWDPQAQPGD
+844 RGDHLNWDPQAQPGD

-914 NNSLLAMASDE
+914 NNSLLGTASDE

-931 TTEIGYWTES
+931 PTEIGYWSES
-941 NPSNEYRSLS
+941 NPSNEFRSLS

-967 TRIKDITLSYQFPA
+967 TRIKDVTLSYQFPA
-981 QITNALRISALTV
+981 QIINALRISALTV

-1005 SWKGWDPESDITQR
+1005 SWKGWDPEADITQR
-1019 GWGGYENNYPMTK
+1019 GWRDYENNYPMTK

>member
-1 MKYANLILPSHKL
+1 M
-14 CFVVAL
+14 AL
-20 AAGMIAVPMP
+20 AAGIMAFPLP

-39 IQQAGVVKGQVTD
+39 VQQTGVVKGQVTD
-52 KNGDAVIGA
+52 KNGDGVIGA
-61 TVKVKNAQTGTVTD
+61 TVKVKDAATGTVTD
-75 FNGNFSLSVQKAGTL
+75 YDGNFSLNVQKAGTL

-96 YLAKEVAFNPGQTLN
+96 YLTKEVAFTPGQTLN

-165 AGVINKDRL
+165 AGV
-174 SKLPV
+174 
-179 TNVLQAVQG
+179 
-188 AAAGVTIS
+188 TIT

-242 PSDIESME
+242 PGDIESME

-289 IGIEDFAHK
+289 IGFENFAHK
-298 MDFCNGSQIT
+298 MDYCNGAQIT

-346 YDMVSQTGIIQD
+346 YDMISQTGIIQD
-358 HNVTVNGGAEKIKY
+358 HNVTVNGGAEKVKY

-391 RYSLRMNIDADV
+391 RYSLRMNVDADV
-403 TDYLKIGTNSYIV
+403 TDYLRIGTNSYIV

-426 FLMAEAMSPYGKV
+426 FMMAEAMSPYGKV
-439 YEDNG
+439 YEDDG

-463 VNQDHERRQ
+463 INQDHERRQ
-472 WNINLNGYA
+472 WNINLNAYA
-481 DINFG
+481 ELNFG
-486 NIWKPLDGLRYK
+486 NIWKPLSGLTYK

-504 FVPRRENY
+504 FVPKRENY
-512 YNGAEQNDLNGY
+512 YNGAEQNDPNGY
-524 GYIFNAETQSY
+524 GYIFNAETQSR
-535 TAENILTYAKD
+535 TVENILTYAKD
-546 FGKHHFDL
+546 IQKHHFDITL
-554 TALYASSRKKYHDNT
+554 LYASSRKKYHDNT
-569 AAASKFINDEL
+569 ATGAKFINDEL

-593 KSYTDLYTTVSQMGR
+593 KSYTDLYKTVSQMGR

-622 VRRDGSSVFGEDNK
+622 VRRDGSSVFGSDNK
-636 YGTFPSVA
+636 YGTFPSIA
-644 LGWNIANEKFMEKTQ
+644 LGWNIANEKFMEKAD
-659 GWLNNLKLRLSYG
+659 WLNNLKLRLSYG

-679 GVYETLAKMSNAAIT
+679 GVYETLAKMSNAALT

-699 ATALYP
+699 NTALYP

-725 IDFGLLNNR
+725 IDFGFLNNR

-752 RNLPKISGYS
+752 RNLPKISGFS

-777 VTINSKNIVTK
+777 ITINSKNIVTK

-830 DYEMVGIWQKDEIE
+830 DYEMVGIWQKEEID

-914 NNSLLAMASDE
+914 NNSLLGTASDE

-931 TTEIGYWTES
+931 PTEIGYWSES
-941 NPSNEYRSLS
+941 NPSNEFRSLS

-967 TRIKDITLSYQFPA
+967 TRIKDVTLSYQFPA
-981 QITNALRISALTV
+981 QIINALRISALTV

-1005 SWKGWDPESDITQR
+1005 SWKGWDPEADITQR

>member
-1 MKYANLILPSHKL
+1 MKYAKLTLPSKKL
-14 CFVVAL
+14 CFVMAL
-20 AAGMIAVPMP
+20 AAGMVAFPLP

-39 IQQAGVVKGQVTD
+39 VQQAGVVKGQVTD

-61 TVKVKNAQTGTVTD
+61 TVKVKDAQTGTVTD
-75 FNGNFSLSVQKAGTL
+75 FNGNFSLSVQKAGSI

-96 YLAKEVAFNPGQTLN
+96 YLTKEVAFTPGQSLN
-111 ISIEEDATALDE
+111 ITIEEDATALDE

-136 VTGSVTSINKDRLSK
+136 VTGSVTS
-151 LPVTNVLQAVQGAA
+151 
-165 AGVINKDRL
+165 INKDRL

-242 PSDIESME
+242 PGDIESME

-289 IGIEDFAHK
+289 IGFENFAKK
-298 MDFCNGSQIT
+298 MDFCNGAQIT

-326 FVKNQNEAEAQAA
+326 YVKNQNEADAQAA
-339 GRETDWL
+339 GKETDWL

-358 HNVTVNGGAEKIKY
+358 HNVTVNGGADKIKY

-439 YEDNG
+439 YEDDG

-472 WNINLNGYA
+472 WNINLNAYA

-486 NIWKPLDGLRYK
+486 NIWKPLEGLSYK

-504 FVPRRENY
+504 FVPKRENY
-512 YNGAEQNDLNGY
+512 YNGAEQNDQNGY
-524 GYIFNAETQSY
+524 GYIFNAETQSR
-535 TAENILTYAKD
+535 TVENILTYAKD
-546 FGKHHFDL
+546 IKKHHFDITL
-554 TALYASSRKKYHDNT
+554 LYASSRKKYHDNT
-569 AAASKFINDEL
+569 ATGAKFINDEL
-580 LWHNLGGGGTQTA
+580 LWHNLGGGATQTA
-593 KSYTDLYTTVSQMGR
+593 KSYTDLYKTVSQMGR

-622 VRRDGSSVFGEDNK
+622 VRRDGSSVFGSDNK
-636 YGTFPSVA
+636 YGTFPSIA
-644 LGWNIANEKFMEKTQ
+644 LGWNIANEKFMEKVD
-659 GWLNNLKLRLSYG
+659 WLNNLKLRLSYG

-679 GVYETLAKMSNAAIT
+679 GVYETLAKMSNAALT

-725 IDFGLLNNR
+725 IDFGILNNR

-743 STTTDLLLQ
+743 SKTTDLLLQ

-768 GKTANKGLE
+768 GETANKGLE
-777 VTINSKNIVTK
+777 ITINSKNIVTK

-793 TNLVW
+793 TSLVW
-798 SWNKNEIKDLYGDEK
+798 SWNKNEIKDLYGDK
-813 SDIGNRWFIGEP
+813 QDDLGNRWFIGEP

-830 DYEMVGIWQKDEIE
+830 DYVMEGIWQKDEIE
-844 RGDHLKWDPQAQPGD
+844 RGDHLNHDPQAQPGD
-859 VKLRDVNGDGKIDP
+859 VKLADLNGDGKITP
-873 NDDKTIQGQT
+873 EGDKKIQGQT
-883 TPKWIGGLTNTFTYK
+883 TPKWIGGMTNTFTYK

-941 NPSNEYRSLS
+941 NPTNEYRSLS

-960 FPCDASF
+960 FPRSAAF

-981 QITNALRISALTV
+981 QICNMLHLNALTV
-994 YASARNLATFT
+994 YASGRNLFTFT
-1005 SWKGWDPESDITQR
+1005 DWKGWDPESDITQR

-1032 SYVFGLNVTF
+1032 SMVFGLNVTF

>member
-1 MKYANLILPSHKL
+1 
-14 CFVVAL
+14 VAL

-39 IQQAGVVKGQVTD
+39 VQQAGVVKGQVTD

-61 TVKVKNAQTGTVTD
+61 TVKVKDSQVGTVTNFD
-75 FNGNFSLSVQKAGTL
+75 GNFSLNVQKAGRL

-96 YLAKEVAFNPGQTLN
+96 YLTKEVAFTPGQTLN
-111 ISIEEDATALDE
+111 IEIEEDATALDE

-136 VTGSVTSINKDRLSK
+136 VTGSVTS
-151 LPVTNVLQAVQGAA
+151 
-165 AGVINKDRL
+165 INKDRL

>member
-1 MKYANLILPSHKL
+1 M
-14 CFVVAL
+14 AL
-20 AAGMIAVPMP
+20 AGGIMAFPLP

-39 IQQAGVVKGQVTD
+39 VQQAGVVKGQVTD
-52 KNGDAVIGA
+52 KNGDGVIGA
-61 TVKVKNAQTGTVTD
+61 TVKVKDAQAGTVTD
-75 FNGNFSLSVQKAGTL
+75 YNGNFSLNVQKAGTL

-96 YLAKEVAFNPGQTLN
+96 YLTKEIAFTPGQTLN
-111 ISIEEDATALDE
+111 ITIEEDATALDE

-136 VTGSVTSINKDRLSK
+136 VTGSVTS
-151 LPVTNVLQAVQGAA
+151 
-165 AGVINKDRL
+165 INKDRL

-242 PSDIESME
+242 PGDIESME

-274 KHGKDGKPSVSYNGY
+274 KHGKEGKPSVSYNGY
-289 IGIEDFAHK
+289 VGFETFAHK
-298 MDFCNGSQIT
+298 MDFCDGQQIT

-326 FVKNQNEAEAQAA
+326 FVKNQNEADAQAA

-346 YDMVSQTGIIQD
+346 YDMVSQTGIIHD

-391 RYSLRMNIDADV
+391 RYSMRMNIDADV
-403 TDYLKIGTNSYIV
+403 TDYLRIGTNSYIV

-426 FLMAEAMSPYGKV
+426 FMMAEAMSPYGKV
-439 YEDNG
+439 YEDDG

-463 VNQDHERRQ
+463 INQDHERRQ
-472 WNINLNGYA
+472 WNINLNAYA
-481 DINFG
+481 ELNFG
-486 NIWKPLDGLRYK
+486 NIWKPLTGLTYK

-504 FVPRRENY
+504 FVPKRENY
-512 YNGAEQNDLNGY
+512 YNGAEQNDPNGY
-524 GYIFNAETQSY
+524 GYIFNAETQSR
-535 TAENILTYAKD
+535 TVENILTYAKD
-546 FGKHHFDL
+546 IQKHHFDITL
-554 TALYASSRKKYHDNT
+554 LYASSRKKYHDNT
-569 AAASKFINDEL
+569 ATGAKFINDEL

-593 KSYTDLYTTVSQMGR
+593 KSYTDLYKTVSQMGR

-622 VRRDGSSVFGEDNK
+622 VRRDGSSVFGADNK

-644 LGWNIANEKFMEKTQ
+644 LGWNIANEKFMEKAD
-659 GWLNNLKLRLSYG
+659 WLNNLKLRLSYG

-679 GVYETLAKMSNAAIT
+679 GVYETLAKMSNAALT

-725 IDFGLLNNR
+725 IDFGFLNNR

-752 RNLPKISGYS
+752 RNLPKVSGYS

-777 VTINSKNIVTK
+777 ITINSKNIVTK

-830 DYEMVGIWQKDEIE
+830 DYEMVGIWQKDEID
-844 RGDHLKWDPQAQPGD
+844 RGDHLNWDPQAQPGD

-914 NNSLLAMASDE
+914 NNSLLGTASDE

-931 TTEIGYWTES
+931 TTEVGYWTES
-941 NPSNEYRSLS
+941 NPSNEFRSLS

-967 TRIKDITLSYQFPA
+967 TRIKDVTLSYQFPA

-1005 SWKGWDPESDITQR
+1005 SWKGWDPEADITQR

>member
-1 MKYANLILPSHKL
+1 M
-14 CFVVAL
+14 
-20 AAGMIAVPMP
+20 
-30 TMAEQAVQN
+30 
-39 IQQAGVVKGQVTD
+39 
-52 KNGDAVIGA
+52 
-61 TVKVKNAQTGTVTD
+61 
-75 FNGNFSLSVQKAGTL
+75 
-90 VVSYIG
+90 
-96 YLAKEVAFNPGQTLN
+96 
-111 ISIEEDATALDE
+111 
-123 VVVVGYGVQKKSD
+123 
-136 VTGSVTSINKDRLSK
+136 
-151 LPVTNVLQAVQGAA
+151 
-165 AGVINKDRL
+165 
-174 SKLPV
+174 
-179 TNVLQAVQG
+179 
-188 AAAGVTIS
+188 
-196 QGSSIPGDAPSALVR
+196 
-211 GRNSI
+211 
-216 NAGTGPYIVVDGI
+216 
-229 PISKSG
+229 
-235 GSLNDIN
+235 
-242 PSDIESME
+242 
-250 ILKDASATAIYGTN
+250 KDASATAIYGTN

>member
-1 MKYANLILPSHKL
+1 MKYAKLTLPSKKL
-14 CFVVAL
+14 CFVMAL
-20 AAGMIAVPMP
+20 AAGMVAFPLP

-39 IQQAGVVKGQVTD
+39 VQQAGVVKGQVTD
-52 KNGDAVIGA
+52 KNGNAVIGA
-61 TVKVKNAQTGTVTD
+61 TVKVKDAQTGTVTD
-75 FNGNFSLSVQKAGTL
+75 FNGNFSLSVQKAGSI

-96 YLAKEVAFNPGQTLN
+96 YLTKEVAFTPGQSLN
-111 ISIEEDATALDE
+111 ITIEEDATALDE

-136 VTGSVTSINKDRLSK
+136 VTGSVTS
-151 LPVTNVLQAVQGAA
+151 
-165 AGVINKDRL
+165 INKDRL

-242 PSDIESME
+242 PGDIESME

-289 IGIEDFAHK
+289 IGFENFAKK
-298 MDFCNGSQIT
+298 MDFCNGAQIT

-326 FVKNQNEAEAQAA
+326 YVKNQNEADAQAA
-339 GRETDWL
+339 GKETDWL

-358 HNVTVNGGAEKIKY
+358 HNVTVNGGADKIKY

-439 YEDNG
+439 YEDDG

-472 WNINLNGYA
+472 WNINLNAYA

-486 NIWKPLDGLRYK
+486 NIWKPLEGLSYK

-512 YNGAEQNDLNGY
+512 YNGAEQNDQNGY
-524 GYIFNAETQSY
+524 GYIFNAETQSR
-535 TAENILTYAKD
+535 TVENILTYAKD
-546 FGKHHFDL
+546 IKKHHFDITL
-554 TALYASSRKKYHDNT
+554 LYASSRKKYHDNT
-569 AAASKFINDEL
+569 ATGAKFINDEL
-580 LWHNLGGGGTQTA
+580 LWHNLGGGATQTA
-593 KSYTDLYTTVSQMGR
+593 KSYTDLYKTVSQMGR

-622 VRRDGSSVFGEDNK
+622 VRRDGSSVFGSDNK
-636 YGTFPSVA
+636 YGTFPSIA
-644 LGWNIANEKFMEKTQ
+644 LGWNIANEKFMEKVD
-659 GWLNNLKLRLSYG
+659 WLNNLKLRLSYG

-679 GVYETLAKMSNAAIT
+679 GVYETLAKMSNAALT

-725 IDFGLLNNR
+725 IDFGILNNR

-743 STTTDLLLQ
+743 SKTTDLLLQ

-768 GKTANKGLE
+768 GETANKGLE
-777 VTINSKNIVTK
+777 ITINSKNIVTK

-793 TNLVW
+793 TSLVW
-798 SWNKNEIKDLYGDEK
+798 SWNKNEIKDLYGDK
-813 SDIGNRWFIGEP
+813 QDDLGNRWFIGEP

-830 DYEMVGIWQKDEIE
+830 DYVMEGIWQKDEIE
-844 RGDHLKWDPQAQPGD
+844 RGDHLNHDPQAQPGD
-859 VKLRDVNGDGKIDP
+859 VKLADLNGDGKITP
-873 NDDKTIQGQT
+873 EGDKKIQGQT
-883 TPKWIGGLTNTFTYK
+883 TPKWIGGMTNTFTYK

-941 NPSNEYRSLS
+941 NPTNEYRSLS

-960 FPCDASF
+960 FPRSAAF

-981 QITNALRISALTV
+981 QICNMLHLNALTV
-994 YASARNLATFT
+994 YASGRNLFTFT
-1005 SWKGWDPESDITQR
+1005 DWKGWDPESDITQR

-1032 SYVFGLNVTF
+1032 SMVFGLNVTF

>member
-1 MKYANLILPSHKL
+1 MKYAKLTLPSKKL
-14 CFVVAL
+14 CFMMAL
-20 AAGMIAVPMP
+20 AAGLVTFPLP
-30 TMAEQAVQN
+30 TMAEQTVQN
-39 IQQAGVVKGQVTD
+39 ILQTGVVKGQVTD
-52 KNGDAVIGA
+52 KNGDPVIGA
-61 TVKVKNAQTGTVTD
+61 TVKVKNAQAGTVTD
-75 FNGNFSLSVQKAGTL
+75 YDGNFVLNVHNPGTL
-90 VVSYIG
+90 VITYIG
-96 YLAKEVAFNPGQTLN
+96 YLTKEVTFNLGQTLN
-111 ISIEEDATALDE
+111 ITIEEDATALDE

-136 VTGSVTSINKDRLSK
+136 VTGSVTSINKE
-151 LPVTNVLQAVQGAA
+151 
-165 AGVINKDRL
+165 RL

-188 AAAGVTIS
+188 AAAGVTIT

-242 PSDIESME
+242 PGDIESME

-274 KHGKDGKPSVSYNGY
+274 KHGKDGRPRVSYNGY
-289 IGIEDFAHK
+289 LGFEDFANK
-298 MDFCNGSQIT
+298 LKFGDGKQIT

-313 YVAQNPGETMYND
+313 YVSQNTGATMYNE
-326 FVKNQNEAEAQAA
+326 FVKNQREADNQAA
-339 GRETDWL
+339 GHETDWL
-346 YDMVSQTGIIQD
+346 DLVSQTGIIQD
-358 HNVTVNGGAEKIKY
+358 HNVTVNGGAERIKY
-372 FISGDYMSQKGV
+372 FISGDFMSQKGI

-426 FLMAEAMSPYGKV
+426 FLMAEAMSPYGQV
-439 YEDNG
+439 YDEAGN
-444 SYCIYPM
+444 YEIYPM
-451 YTESLF
+451 YSETLF

-481 DINFG
+481 DLNFG
-486 NIWKPLDGLRYK
+486 NIWKPLAGLNYK

-504 FVPRRENY
+504 YVPKRENY
-512 YNGAEQNDLNGY
+512 YNGAEQNDPNGY
-524 GYIFNAETQSY
+524 GYIFNAETQSR
-535 TAENILTYAKD
+535 TIENILTYAKD
-546 FGKHHFDL
+546 IQKHHFDITL
-554 TALYASSRKKYHDNT
+554 LYASSRKKYHDNT
-569 AAASKFINDEL
+569 ATGAKFINDEL
-580 LWHNLGGGGTQTA
+580 SWHNLGGGGTQTA
-593 KSYTDLYTTVSQMGR
+593 KSYTDLYKTVSQMGR

-622 VRRDGSSVFGEDNK
+622 VRRDGSSVFGDDNK
-636 YGTFPSVA
+636 YGVFPSVA

-659 GWLNNLKLRLSYG
+659 SWLNNLKLRLSYG

-679 GVYETLAKMSNAAIT
+679 GVYETLAKMSNNALT

-699 ATALYP
+699 ATALNP

-715 WETTKTFNIG
+715 WETTKTFNVG
-725 IDFGLLNNR
+725 IDFGFLNNR

-743 STTTDLLLQ
+743 SSTTDLLLQ

-768 GKTANKGLE
+768 GKTANKGIE

-793 TNLVW
+793 TSLVW
-798 SWNKNEIKDLYGDEK
+798 SWNKNEIKDLYGDK
-813 SDIGNRWFIGEP
+813 QDDLGNRWFIGEP
-825 ISVIY
+825 IGVIY
-830 DYEMVGIWQKDEIE
+830 DYVMEGIWQQDEID
-844 RGDHLKWDPQAQPGD
+844 RGDHLKHDPQAQAGD
-859 VKLRDVNGDGKIDP
+859 VKLADLDGDGKITP
-873 NDDKTIQGQT
+873 EGDKKIQGQT

-914 NNSLLAMASDE
+914 ENSLLRTAGDE
-925 MGRRNS
+925 MGRRN
-931 TTEIGYWTES
+931 TPTDLGYWTVE
-941 NPSNEYRSLS
+941 NRSNEFRSLS
-951 KTSNRWGYG
+951 NTSNRWGYG
-960 FPCDASF
+960 YPRNASF
-967 TRIKDITLSYQFPA
+967 TRVKDVTLSYVFPK
-981 QITNALRISALTV
+981 QITNTLGIEGLTI
-994 YASARNLATFT
+994 YASGRNLFTFT
-1005 SWKGWDPESDITQR
+1005 DWVGWDPESDIQPR

>member
-1 MKYANLILPSHKL
+1 MAFPL
-14 CFVVAL
+14 
-20 AAGMIAVPMP
+20 P
-30 TMAEQAVQN
+30 TMAEQAVQDV
-39 IQQAGVVKGQVTD
+39 QQAGVVKGQVTD
-52 KNGDAVIGA
+52 KNGEGVIGA
-61 TVKVKNAQTGTVTD
+61 TVKVKDAQAGTVTD
-75 FNGNFSLSVQKAGTL
+75 FDGNFTLNVQKAGTL

-96 YLAKEVAFNPGQTLN
+96 YLTKEVPFTVGQTLN
-111 ISIEEDATALDE
+111 ITIEEDATALDE

-165 AGVINKDRL
+165 AGV
-174 SKLPV
+174 
-179 TNVLQAVQG
+179 
-188 AAAGVTIS
+188 TIT

-242 PSDIESME
+242 PNDIESME

-274 KHGKDGKPSVSYNGY
+274 KHGKDGKPNISYNGY
-289 IGIEDFAHK
+289 LGIEDFAK
-298 MDFCNGSQIT
+298 KLDFCNGAEIT
-308 QRYKD
+308 QRYRD
-313 YVAQNPGETMYND
+313 YVAQNAGETMYND
-326 FVKNQNEAEAQAA
+326 YVKNANEAAAQAA
-339 GRETDWL
+339 GQETDWV

-358 HNVTVNGGAEKIKY
+358 HNITINGGADRVKY
-372 FISGDYMSQKGV
+372 FISGDYMKQKGV
-384 LKGFNYK
+384 LKGFNYQ

-439 YEDNG
+439 YEDDG
-444 SYCIYPM
+444 SYCQYPM
-451 YTESLF
+451 YSETLF
-457 FNPMRD
+457 FNPMQYID
-463 VNQDHERRQ
+463 QDHERRQ

-486 NIWKPLDGLRYK
+486 NIWKPLEGLHYK

-512 YNGAEQNDLNGY
+512 YNGEAQFNNAGGY

-535 TAENILTYAKD
+535 TSENILSYAKD
-546 FGKHHFDL
+546 LGKNHFDVTL
-554 TALYASSRKKYHDNT
+554 LYASSRKKYHENNAT
-569 AAASKFINDEL
+569 GSKFINDEL
-580 LWHNLGGGGTQTA
+580 SWHRLNGGSTQTA
-593 KSYTDLYTTVSQMGR
+593 GSYSDLYTTVSQMGR

-622 VRRDGSSVFGEDNK
+622 VRRDGSSVFGDDNK
-636 YGTFPSVA
+636 YGVFPSVA
-644 LGWNIANEKFMEKTQ
+644 LGWNITNEKFMEKAD
-659 GWLNNLKLRLSYG
+659 WLNNLKLRLSYG

-679 GVYETLAKMSNAAIT
+679 GVYETLAKMSNNAIT
-694 MDGQS
+694 MDGAT
-699 ATALYP
+699 ATALNP

-725 IDFGLLNNR
+725 IDFGILNNR

-777 VTINSKNIVTK
+777 ITINSKNIVTK

-793 TNLVW
+793 TSLVW

-813 SDIGNRWFIGEP
+813 DDLGNRWFIGEP

-830 DYEMVGIWQKDEIE
+830 DYEMEGIWQEDEIAA
-844 RGDHLKWDPQAQPGD
+844 GKHLNQDPQAQAGD
-859 VKLRDVNGDGKIDP
+859 VKLKDQNGDGKIDP
-873 NDDKTIQGQT
+873 NDDKVIQGQT
-883 TPKWIGGLTNTFTYK
+883 TPKWTAGLTNTFSYK
-898 NLSLSIFIQ
+898 GFTLSIFIQ
-907 TVQGLKR
+907 TAQGQKR
-914 NNSLLAMASDE
+914 NNSLLAMAADE
-925 MGRRNS
+925 QGRRNS
-931 TTEIGYWTES
+931 TTEVGYWTPENKS
-941 NPSNEYRSLS
+941 DEYRSLS

-960 FPCDASF
+960 FPRDASY
-967 TRIKDITLSYQFPA
+967 TRIKDVTLSYSFPT
-981 QITNALRISALTV
+981 QITNLLHLSSLTAYV
-994 YASARNLATFT
+994 SGRNLYTFT
-1005 SWKGWDPESDITQR
+1005 DWKGWDPEADITQR

-1032 SYVFGLNVTF
+1032 SFVFGLNVTF

>member
-1 MKYANLILPSHKL
+1 MKYAKLTIPSKKL
-14 CFVVAL
+14 CFVMAL
-20 AAGMIAVPMP
+20 AAGMVAFPLP

-39 IQQAGVVKGQVTD
+39 VQQAGVVKGQVTD

-61 TVKVKNAQTGTVTD
+61 TVKVKDAQTGTVTD
-75 FNGNFSLSVQKAGTL
+75 FNGNFSLSVQKAGSI

-96 YLAKEVAFNPGQTLN
+96 YLTKEVAFTPGQSLN
-111 ISIEEDATALDE
+111 ITIEEDATALDE

-136 VTGSVTSINKDRLSK
+136 VTGSVTS
-151 LPVTNVLQAVQGAA
+151 
-165 AGVINKDRL
+165 INKDRL

-242 PSDIESME
+242 PGDIESME

-289 IGIEDFAHK
+289 IGFENFAKK
-298 MDFCNGSQIT
+298 MDFCNGAQIT

-326 FVKNQNEAEAQAA
+326 YVKNQNEADAQAA
-339 GRETDWL
+339 GKETDWL

-358 HNVTVNGGAEKIKY
+358 HNVTVNGGADKIKY

-439 YEDNG
+439 YEDDG

-472 WNINLNGYA
+472 WNINLNAYA

-486 NIWKPLDGLRYK
+486 NIWKPLEGLSYK

-512 YNGAEQNDLNGY
+512 YNGAEQNDQNGY
-524 GYIFNAETQSY
+524 GYIFNAETQSR
-535 TAENILTYAKD
+535 TVENILTYAKD
-546 FGKHHFDL
+546 IKKHHFDITL
-554 TALYASSRKKYHDNT
+554 LYASSRKKYHDNT
-569 AAASKFINDEL
+569 ATGAKFINDEL
-580 LWHNLGGGGTQTA
+580 LWHNLGGGATQTA
-593 KSYTDLYTTVSQMGR
+593 KSYTDLYKTVSQMGR

-622 VRRDGSSVFGEDNK
+622 VRRDGSSVFGSDNK
-636 YGTFPSVA
+636 YGTFPSIA
-644 LGWNIANEKFMEKTQ
+644 LGWNIANEKFMEKVD
-659 GWLNNLKLRLSYG
+659 WLNNLKLRLSYG

-679 GVYETLAKMSNAAIT
+679 GVYETLAKMSNAALT

-725 IDFGLLNNR
+725 IDFGILNNR

-743 STTTDLLLQ
+743 SKTTDLLLQ

-768 GKTANKGLE
+768 GETANKGLE
-777 VTINSKNIVTK
+777 ITINSKNIVTK

-793 TNLVW
+793 TSLVW
-798 SWNKNEIKDLYGDEK
+798 SWNKNEIKDLYGDK
-813 SDIGNRWFIGEP
+813 QDDLGNRWFIGEP

-830 DYEMVGIWQKDEIE
+830 DYVMEGIWQKDEIE
-844 RGDHLKWDPQAQPGD
+844 RGDHLNHDPQAQPGD
-859 VKLRDVNGDGKIDP
+859 VKLADLDGDGKITP
-873 NDDKTIQGQT
+873 EGDKKIQGQT
-883 TPKWIGGLTNTFTYK
+883 TPKWIGGMTNTFTYK

-960 FPCDASF
+960 FPRSAAF

-981 QITNALRISALTV
+981 QICNMLHLNALTV
-994 YASARNLATFT
+994 YASGRNLFTFT
-1005 SWKGWDPESDITQR
+1005 DWKGWDPESDITQR

-1032 SYVFGLNVTF
+1032 SMVFGLNVTF

>member
-1 MKYANLILPSHKL
+1 MKNVHLSLPSKKL
-14 CFVVAL
+14 CFAMAL
-20 AAGMIAVPMP
+20 AAGIMAFPLP

-39 IQQAGVVKGQVTD
+39 VQQTGVVKGQVTD
-52 KNGDAVIGA
+52 KNGDGVIGA
-61 TVKVKNAQTGTVTD
+61 TVKVKDAATGTVTD
-75 FNGNFSLSVQKAGTL
+75 YDGNFSLNVQKAGTL

-96 YLAKEVAFNPGQTLN
+96 YLTKEVAFTPGQTLN

-165 AGVINKDRL
+165 AGV
-174 SKLPV
+174 
-179 TNVLQAVQG
+179 
-188 AAAGVTIS
+188 TIT

-242 PSDIESME
+242 PGDIESME

-289 IGIEDFAHK
+289 IGFENFAHK
-298 MDFCNGSQIT
+298 MDYCNGAQIT

-358 HNVTVNGGAEKIKY
+358 HNITVNGGAEKIKY

-426 FLMAEAMSPYGKV
+426 FMMAEAMSPYGKV
-439 YEDNG
+439 YEDDG
-444 SYCIYPM
+444 RYCIYPM

-463 VNQDHERRQ
+463 INQDHERRQ
-472 WNINLNGYA
+472 WNINLNAYA
-481 DINFG
+481 ELNFG
-486 NIWKPLDGLRYK
+486 NIWKPLTGLTYK

-504 FVPRRENY
+504 FVPKREGY
-512 YNGAEQNDLNGY
+512 YNGAEQNDPNGY
-524 GYIFNAETQSY
+524 GYIFNAETQSR
-535 TAENILTYAKD
+535 TVENILTYAKD
-546 FGKHHFDL
+546 IQKHHFDITL
-554 TALYASSRKKYHDNT
+554 LYASSRKKYHDNT
-569 AAASKFINDEL
+569 ATGAKFINDEL

-622 VRRDGSSVFGEDNK
+622 VRRDGSSVFGADNK
-636 YGTFPSVA
+636 YGTFPSIA
-644 LGWNIANEKFMEKTQ
+644 LGWNIANEKFMEKAD
-659 GWLNNLKLRLSYG
+659 WLNNLKLRLSFG

-679 GVYETLAKMSNAAIT
+679 GVYETLAKMSNAALT

-725 IDFGLLNNR
+725 IDFGFLNNR

-768 GKTANKGLE
+768 GKTANTGLE
-777 VTINSKNIVTK
+777 ITINSKNIVTK
-788 DFTWG
+788 DFTWS
-793 TNLVW
+793 TSLVW

-813 SDIGNRWFIGEP
+813 DDIGNRWFIGEP

-844 RGDHLKWDPQAQPGD
+844 RGDHLNWDPQAQPGD

-914 NNSLLAMASDE
+914 NNSLLGTASDE

-931 TTEIGYWTES
+931 PTEIGYWSES
-941 NPSNEYRSLS
+941 NPSNEFRSLS

-967 TRIKDITLSYQFPA
+967 TRIKDVTLSYQFPA
-981 QITNALRISALTV
+981 QIINALRISALTV

-1005 SWKGWDPESDITQR
+1005 SWKGWDPEADITQR

>member
-1 MKYANLILPSHKL
+1 MK
-14 CFVVAL
+14 
-20 AAGMIAVPMP
+20 
-30 TMAEQAVQN
+30 
-39 IQQAGVVKGQVTD
+39 
-52 KNGDAVIGA
+52 
-61 TVKVKNAQTGTVTD
+61 
-75 FNGNFSLSVQKAGTL
+75 
-90 VVSYIG
+90 
-96 YLAKEVAFNPGQTLN
+96 
-111 ISIEEDATALDE
+111 
-123 VVVVGYGVQKKSD
+123 D
-136 VTGSVTSINKDRLSK
+136 V
-151 LPVTNVLQAVQGAA
+151 
-165 AGVINKDRL
+165 
-174 SKLPV
+174 
-179 TNVLQAVQG
+179 
-188 AAAGVTIS
+188 
-196 QGSSIPGDAPSALVR
+196 
-211 GRNSI
+211 
-216 NAGTGPYIVVDGI
+216 
-229 PISKSG
+229 
-235 GSLNDIN
+235 
-242 PSDIESME
+242 
-250 ILKDASATAIYGTN
+250 SATAIYGTN

>member
-1 MKYANLILPSHKL
+1 MKYVHLTLPSMKL
-14 CFVVAL
+14 CFAMAL
-20 AAGMIAVPMP
+20 AGGIMAFPLP

-39 IQQAGVVKGQVTD
+39 VQQAGVVKGQVTD
-52 KNGDAVIGA
+52 KNGDGVIGA
-61 TVKVKNAQTGTVTD
+61 TVKVKDAQAGTVTD
-75 FNGNFSLSVQKAGTL
+75 YNGNFSLNVQKAGTL

-96 YLAKEVAFNPGQTLN
+96 YLTKEIAFTPGQTLN
-111 ISIEEDATALDE
+111 ITIEEDATALDE

-136 VTGSVTSINKDRLSK
+136 VTGSVTS
-151 LPVTNVLQAVQGAA
+151 
-165 AGVINKDRL
+165 INKDRL

-242 PSDIESME
+242 PGDIESME

-274 KHGKDGKPSVSYNGY
+274 KHGKEGKPSVSYNGY
-289 IGIEDFAHK
+289 VGFETFAHK
-298 MDFCNGSQIT
+298 MDFCDGQQIT

-326 FVKNQNEAEAQAA
+326 FVKNQNEADAQAA

-346 YDMVSQTGIIQD
+346 YDMVSQTGIIHD

-391 RYSLRMNIDADV
+391 RYSMRMNIDADV
-403 TDYLKIGTNSYIV
+403 TDYLRIGTNSYIV

-426 FLMAEAMSPYGKV
+426 FMMAEAMSPYGKV
-439 YEDNG
+439 YEDDG

-463 VNQDHERRQ
+463 INQDHERRQ
-472 WNINLNGYA
+472 WNINLNAYA
-481 DINFG
+481 ELNFG
-486 NIWKPLDGLRYK
+486 NIWKPLTGLTYK

-504 FVPRRENY
+504 FVPKRENY
-512 YNGAEQNDLNGY
+512 YNGAEQNDPNGY
-524 GYIFNAETQSY
+524 GYIFNAETQSR
-535 TAENILTYAKD
+535 TVENILTYAKD
-546 FGKHHFDL
+546 IQKHHFDITL
-554 TALYASSRKKYHDNT
+554 LFASSRKKYHDNT
-569 AAASKFINDEL
+569 ATGAKFINDEL

-593 KSYTDLYTTVSQMGR
+593 KSYTDLYKTVSQMGR

-622 VRRDGSSVFGEDNK
+622 VRRDGSSVFGADNK

-644 LGWNIANEKFMEKTQ
+644 LGWNIANEKFMEKAD
-659 GWLNNLKLRLSYG
+659 WLNNLKLRLSYG

-679 GVYETLAKMSNAAIT
+679 GVYETLAKMSNAALT

-725 IDFGLLNNR
+725 IDFGFLNNR

-752 RNLPKISGYS
+752 RNLPKVSGYS

-777 VTINSKNIVTK
+777 ITINSKNIVTK

-830 DYEMVGIWQKDEIE
+830 DYEMVGIWQKDEID
-844 RGDHLKWDPQAQPGD
+844 RGDHLNWDPQAQPGD

-914 NNSLLAMASDE
+914 NNSLLGTASDE

-931 TTEIGYWTES
+931 TTEVGYWTES
-941 NPSNEYRSLS
+941 NPSNEFRSLS

-967 TRIKDITLSYQFPA
+967 TRIKDVTLSYQFPA

-1005 SWKGWDPESDITQR
+1005 SWKGWDPEADITQR